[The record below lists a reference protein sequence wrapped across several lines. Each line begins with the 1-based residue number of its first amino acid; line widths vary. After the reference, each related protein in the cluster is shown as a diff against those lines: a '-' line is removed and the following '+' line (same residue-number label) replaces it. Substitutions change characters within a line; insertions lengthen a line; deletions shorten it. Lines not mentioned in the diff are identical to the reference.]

1 MDGSRTHLILR
12 DSEVPLPL
20 GHHSDRLLTAHNGL
34 TPVCEENRTL
44 AISIKSRAPR
54 HSATV
59 PEFGASGW
67 NRTNCLTI
75 KNRLLILMSF
85 ERMVLALG
93 VEPSPCSNLERSGL

>member
-1 MDGSRTHLILR
+1 LLIEGQR
-12 DSEVPLPL
+12 SWPLDDA
-20 GHHSDRLLTAHNGL
+20 GKTIFIGG
-34 TPVCEENRTL
+34 TGENRTL
-44 AISIKSRAPR
+44 AISIKSRAPH

-59 PEFGASGW
+59 PKFGASGW
-67 NRTNCLTI
+67 NRTNCLPI